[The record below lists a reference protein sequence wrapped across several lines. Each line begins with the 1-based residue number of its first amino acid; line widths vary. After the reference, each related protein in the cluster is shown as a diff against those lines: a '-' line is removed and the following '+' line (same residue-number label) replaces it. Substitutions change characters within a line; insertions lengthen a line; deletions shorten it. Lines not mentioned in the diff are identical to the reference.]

1 MSEARSN
8 KRGSQRL
15 LERLGQSDTISDES
29 LKAVIEVARRHE
41 VEILDWCQFGK
52 PGIDGVCGRFQVE
65 PKVAG
70 LVIQDL
76 INLDGWRCRLDVFPL
91 GITDPTVINIDLTG
105 GQLAR

>member
-1 MSEARSN
+1 MSEIQAKR
-8 KRGSQRL
+8 RGSEQL
-15 LERLGQSDTISDES
+15 LERLGKPDTISDES
-29 LKAVIEVARRHE
+29 LKGILAVARRHE

-76 INLDGWRCRLDVFPL
+76 INLEGWRCRLDVFPL
-91 GITDPTVINIDLTG
+91 GITDPTVINIDLSG

>member
-1 MSEARSN
+1 MSEATTQR
-8 KRGSQRL
+8 RGSELL
-15 LERLGQSDTISDES
+15 LERLGQPDTISEES

-52 PGIDGVCGRFQVE
+52 PGIDGVCGKFQVE

-70 LVIQDL
+70 RVIQDL
-76 INLDGWRCRLDVFPL
+76 LNLPGWACKLDVFPL
-91 GITDPTVINIDLTG
+91 GITDPTAINIDLRG